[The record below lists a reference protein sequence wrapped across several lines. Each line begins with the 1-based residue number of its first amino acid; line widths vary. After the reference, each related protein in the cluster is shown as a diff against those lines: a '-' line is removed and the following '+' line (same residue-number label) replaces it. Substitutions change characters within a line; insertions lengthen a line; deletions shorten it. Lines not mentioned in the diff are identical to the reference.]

1 MKDLKR
7 ILSSI
12 LVICFLVS
20 LAPAAFAAEDA
31 TERVVVSTGETET
44 VGNVTVTSI
53 ADDAVYV
60 DANSGGSATLNV
72 EGDVSHQN
80 DSYTTAVDSLS
91 FDQGSVATVN
101 VSGNVEAS
109 SPDSSVGVS
118 SQGSNGGN
126 SVVNVDGSVTV
137 QTPGAEP
144 VVDENGYYMQGF
156 AGGVDA
162 VVSGEAGFSSV
173 TVGGEIVASG
183 ISATG
188 VSAQNYPYH
197 YENGEQIEYDPT
209 TAEITVSVGSDITV
223 TGTSEATGVF
233 ASAVNSGTTNVT
245 VGGDIS
251 SSAPAA
257 DGVYSTV
264 ENNGSLT
271 VEVNG
276 SVEALGSS
284 TDGTS
289 ARAVNASVRSGGE
302 ANVNIDGDVT
312 ADATNSVFGVN
323 ADTTDGGTTSV
334 TVSGD
339 LLSKASG
346 TDGSAN
352 GFSSTLLGT
361 SGSTSVTVDGDVTVS
376 SDASDAIG
384 VVSFAQASFMS
395 GSVSTTGSAAAE
407 VGGDLTVSASGDA
420 TGVMAFSNDG
430 GSTEVTIGGALSATA
445 ADTATGMNASAYNA
459 STIDVSVGGD
469 VVVAADSAVAASI
482 GAGND
487 CTANALFNGDITA
500 DASSHGRGLDVWAS
514 SSGSAA
520 VTVNGDITADS
531 DDFARGLSVDANNKS
546 QVDVTV
552 NGDINATG
560 EKLTFG
566 AQANSGGESSL
577 VLVLNGS
584 VNADASEEGYG
595 VGMNVNASNGADLD
609 LTINGDLSS
618 SGTALSIYIAT
629 PSDIASSK
637 ADITVDGTI
646 SGVDKAI
653 SFTGDA
659 DALTLTVW
667 KVELDQDGHAVTPDK
682 HSADD
687 YPPEVTADELSKMDE
702 VSAKLAEEVEQNI
715 LYIIK
720 LEQPKAGGTLS
731 LSGTTKSGDF
741 DVAKEGES
749 VYLLVT
755 VAEGYQLDG
764 AYNGDGTRVELRRD
778 DDGNYFLVVPRGG
791 GVYLTADLS
800 LIPIPEEPPVVY
812 RVPRAPA
819 KTVIV
824 QAETESVAEEAPVDA
839 SGDEAPAEE
848 PISVSVVDESNKVI
862 NVDVDVTFFSD
873 KTFEVALSFE
883 NGSTMR
889 IEGTFKFVDGALT
902 LALKDGTKVTINED
916 GILLI
921 PLSNG
926 TVLHIRIDQATI
938 DNLKRSVA

>member
-7 ILSSI
+7 VLSSI

-109 SPDSSVGVS
+109 SLDSSVGVS

-302 ANVNIDGDVT
+302 ATVNIDGDVT

-469 VVVAADSAVAASI
+469 VVVAADSAVAVRAFLGSDSEVEAI
-482 GAGND
+482 I
-487 CTANALFNGDITA
+487 NGDI
-500 DASSHGRGLDVWAS
+500 
-514 SSGSAA
+514 SAEGKRY
-520 VTVNGDITADS
+520 VDGIQTSIGD
-531 DDFARGLSVDANNKS
+531 G
-546 QVDVTV
+546 
-552 NGDINATG
+552 
-560 EKLTFG
+560 
-566 AQANSGGESSL
+566 SSL
-577 VLVLNGS
+577 VLVLDGS
-584 VNADASEEGYG
+584 IDVKASDADGSALGMSVSAYDDASVDITMTG
-595 VGMNVNASNGADLD
+595 DI
-609 LTINGDLSS
+609 TIMVNGD
-618 SGTALSIYIAT
+618 
-629 PSDIASSK
+629 SDP
-637 ADITVDGTI
+637 DGL
-646 SGVDKAI
+646 K
-653 SFTGDA
+653 
-659 DALTLTVW
+659 LTVW
-667 KVELDQDGHAVTPDK
+667 KVELDKDGHAVTPETVVRDQVPAAVTDEEIAERN
-682 HSADD
+682 AD
-687 YPPEVTADELSKMDE
+687 YAAV
-702 VSAKLAEEVEQNI
+702 AEKAEQNI

>member
-7 ILSSI
+7 VLSSI

-302 ANVNIDGDVT
+302 ASVNIDGDVT

-469 VVVAADSAVAASI
+469 VVVAADSAVAVRAFLGSDSEVEAI
-482 GAGND
+482 I
-487 CTANALFNGDITA
+487 NGDI
-500 DASSHGRGLDVWAS
+500 
-514 SSGSAA
+514 SAEGKRY
-520 VTVNGDITADS
+520 VDGIQTSIGD
-531 DDFARGLSVDANNKS
+531 G
-546 QVDVTV
+546 
-552 NGDINATG
+552 
-560 EKLTFG
+560 
-566 AQANSGGESSL
+566 SSL
-577 VLVLNGS
+577 VLVLDGS
-584 VNADASEEGYG
+584 IDVKASDADGSALGMSVSAYDDASVDITMTG
-595 VGMNVNASNGADLD
+595 D
-609 LTINGDLSS
+609 INS
-618 SGTALSIYIAT
+618 SGTALNVFIAT
-629 PSDIASSK
+629 PSDINASSK
-637 ADITVDGTI
+637 VEITVDGTI
-646 SGVDKAI
+646 SGKESSIMVN
-653 SFTGDA
+653 GDSDP
-659 DALTLTVW
+659 DALKLTVW
-667 KVELDQDGHAVTPDK
+667 KVELDKDGHAVTPETVVRDQVPAAVTDEEIAERN
-682 HSADD
+682 AD
-687 YPPEVTADELSKMDE
+687 YAAV
-702 VSAKLAEEVEQNI
+702 AEKAEQNI

-824 QAETESVAEEAPVDA
+824 QTETESVAEEAPVDA

>member
-7 ILSSI
+7 VLSSI

-109 SPDSSVGVS
+109 SLDSSVGVS

-245 VGGDIS
+245 VGGDTS

-302 ANVNIDGDVT
+302 ATVNIDGDVT

-430 GSTEVTIGGALSATA
+430 GSTEVTIGGNISTSA
-445 ADTATGMNASAYNA
+445 DNGTG
-459 STIDVSVGGD
+459 
-469 VVVAADSAVAASI
+469 
-482 GAGND
+482 
-487 CTANALFNGDITA
+487 NALLVSTYSDSSSDVRVDGDISASGFSAAAVRAFLGSDSEVEAIINGDI
-500 DASSHGRGLDVWAS
+500 
-514 SSGSAA
+514 SAEGKRY
-520 VTVNGDITADS
+520 VDGIQTSIGD
-531 DDFARGLSVDANNKS
+531 G
-546 QVDVTV
+546 
-552 NGDINATG
+552 
-560 EKLTFG
+560 
-566 AQANSGGESSL
+566 SSL
-577 VLVLNGS
+577 VLVLDGS
-584 VNADASEEGYG
+584 IDVKASDADGSALGMSVSAYDDASVDITMTG
-595 VGMNVNASNGADLD
+595 D
-609 LTINGDLSS
+609 INS
-618 SGTALSIYIAT
+618 SGTALNVFIAT
-629 PSDIASSK
+629 PSDINASSK
-637 ADITVDGTI
+637 VEITVDGTI
-646 SGVDKAI
+646 SGKESSIMVN
-653 SFTGDA
+653 GDSDP
-659 DALTLTVW
+659 DALKLTVW
-667 KVELDQDGHAVTPDK
+667 KVELDKDGHAVTPETVVRDQVPAAVTDEEIAERN
-682 HSADD
+682 AD
-687 YPPEVTADELSKMDE
+687 YAAV
-702 VSAKLAEEVEQNI
+702 AEKAEQNI